1 MDMKMRSHF
10 VVPLVTLFVLA
21 VGAGG
26 AQAHPQLSGSTQAK
40 EINALTWAVPATIRG
55 LDYTH
60 SADAVS
66 ASVISLGME
75 TLVQYDSIGRL
86 KPNLAS
92 SFSTPNATT
101 YVYVIRKGVKFWDG
115 HPLTAAD
122 VVYSLQ
128 QSASKAAGSNIAS
141 FYSDVTSFAATGPR
155 TVTIKL
161 KGPNPFFRYSIAVTP
176 IGEKAYWSAHAT
188 DLVTPGVLN
197 MGTGPF
203 KFTKFVPDD
212 SVTMVRNDAYWGR
225 KAAAKKITL
234 KFIVDPSTRQLAI
247 RSHQVDGTFQVPQE
261 QIDQYKKLSGVKVKV
276 APELRT
282 AYISLDVATPPFNDV
297 HVRRALAYALNK
309 AGLVKAVLRGYGQ
322 PAPTMPPPQQWG
334 DLMSQTKVK
343 ALYKSLPQYTFSM
356 AKAKA
361 ELAKSSVPNGFT
373 ASAPYPDS
381 RQELGKALLSLAQN
395 VKTIGITLNVK
406 QVTTD
411 EWFNTLYTHPSPLGM
426 QTISWGVDYPDPAD
440 ALALI
445 YPSAY
450 ATANAFNTS
459 NYKSPAMDAL
469 IDKQTNSVNPAVR
482 AKAISSA
489 LKLAAADLPYIP
501 LWYQQIAMALNSKYQ
516 FKNFGTWYLY
526 SPWARD
532 ITPA

>member
-1 MDMKMRSHF
+1 MKMRSHF
-10 VVPLVTLFVLA
+10 VVPFVTLLLLA

-26 AQAHPQLSGSTQAK
+26 ALAHPQLSGSTNAK
-40 EINALTWAVPATIRG
+40 EISSLTWAVPATIRG

-75 TLVQYDSIGRL
+75 TLVQYDSLGRL
-86 KPNLAS
+86 KPNLAVA
-92 SFSTPNATT
+92 FSTPNATT
-101 YVYVIRKGVKFWDG
+101 YRYVLRKGVKFWDG
-115 HPLTAAD
+115 KPLTTAD

-141 FYSDVTSFAATGPR
+141 FYSDVTSIAATGPR

-176 IGEKAYWSAHAT
+176 IGQKAFWSAHLK
-188 DLVTPGVLN
+188 DLGTPGVLN

-212 SVTMVRNDAYWGR
+212 SVSMVRNDAYWGR

-234 KFIVDPSTRQLAI
+234 KFIIDASTRQLAI

-261 QIDQYKKLSGVKVKV
+261 QIDQYKRLSGVKVKI

-309 AGLVKAVLRGYGQ
+309 PGLVKAVLRGYGQ

-334 DLMSQTKVK
+334 DLMSQSKVK
-343 ALYKSLPQYTFSM
+343 ALYKSLPQYTFNM

-361 ELAKSSVPNGFT
+361 ELAQSNFPNGFT
-373 ASAPYPDS
+373 ATAPYPDS

-445 YPSAY
+445 YPSAF

-469 IDKQTNSVNPAVR
+469 IDKQNNSVNPAIR
-482 AKAISSA
+482 AKAISAA
-489 LKLAAADLPYIP
+489 LKLAATDLPYIP
-501 LWYQQIAMALNSKYQ
+501 VWYQQIAMALSSKYQ

>member
-1 MDMKMRSHF
+1 MKTRSHS
-10 VVPLVTLFVLA
+10 VVPLFAFVLLLA
-21 VGAGG
+21 FGAGG
-26 AQAHPQLSGSTQAK
+26 ASAHPQFADRAQAK
-40 EINALTWAVPATIRG
+40 DIASLTWAVPATIRG

-60 SADAVS
+60 SADAVT

-75 TLVQYDSIGRL
+75 TLVQYDRLGRL
-86 KPNLAS
+86 RPNLAS

-101 YVYVIRKGVKFWDG
+101 YVYVLRKGVKFWDG
-115 HPLTAAD
+115 HPLTTAD

-141 FYSDVTSFAATGPR
+141 FFSDVTSMAATGPR

-161 KGPNPFFRYSIAVTP
+161 KGANPFFRYSIAVTP
-176 IGEKAYWSAHAT
+176 IGEKAFWSAHLK
-188 DLVTPGVLN
+188 DLGTPGVLN

-212 SVTMVRNDAYWGR
+212 SVTMTRNNAYWGR

-234 KFIVDPSTRQLAI
+234 KFIVDAATRQLAV

-261 QIDQYKKLSGVKVKV
+261 QIDQYKKLSGVKVQV

-297 HVRRALAYALNK
+297 HVRRALAYALDK

-322 PAPTMPPPQQWG
+322 PAPTMPPPEQWG
-334 DLMSQTKVK
+334 DLMSQKKVK
-343 ALYKSLPQYTFSM
+343 ALYKSLPQYAFSM

-361 ELAKSSVPNGFT
+361 ELAKSAFPNGFT
-373 ASAPYPDS
+373 ATAPYPDS

-411 EWFNTLYTHPSPLGM
+411 EWFNTLYTHPTPLGM

-459 NYKSPAMDAL
+459 NYKSAAMDAL
-469 IDKQTNSVNPAVR
+469 IDKQNASVSPAVR

-489 LKLAAADLPYIP
+489 LKLAATDVPYIP
-501 LWYQQIAMALNSKYQ
+501 VWYQQIAMALNSKYQ
-516 FKNFGTWYLY
+516 FKSFGTWYLY

>member
-1 MDMKMRSHF
+1 
-10 VVPLVTLFVLA
+10 
-21 VGAGG
+21 
-26 AQAHPQLSGSTQAK
+26 
-40 EINALTWAVPATIRG
+40 
-55 LDYTH
+55 
-60 SADAVS
+60 
-66 ASVISLGME
+66 
-75 TLVQYDSIGRL
+75 
-86 KPNLAS
+86 
-92 SFSTPNATT
+92 
-101 YVYVIRKGVKFWDG
+101 
-115 HPLTAAD
+115 
-122 VVYSLQ
+122 
-128 QSASKAAGSNIAS
+128 
-141 FYSDVTSFAATGPR
+141 
-155 TVTIKL
+155 VTIKL
-161 KGPNPFFRYSIAVTP
+161 KGANPFFRYSIAVTP
-176 IGEKAYWSAHAT
+176 IGEKAYWSAH
-188 DLVTPGVLN
+188 LKELGTPSVLN

-225 KAAAKKITL
+225 RAAAKKITL
-234 KFIVDPSTRQLAI
+234 KFIVDPATRQLAV

-261 QIDQYKKLSGVKVKV
+261 QIDQYKTLSGVKVQI

-297 HVRRALAYALNK
+297 HVRRALAYALDK

-322 PAPTMPPPQQWG
+322 PAPTMPPPEQWG
-334 DLMSQTKVK
+334 DLMSQKKVK
-343 ALYKSLPQYTFSM
+343 ALYKSLPQYAFSM

-361 ELAKSSVPNGFT
+361 ELAKSAFPNGFT

-469 IDKQTNSVNPAVR
+469 IDKQNASVSPAVR
-482 AKAISSA
+482 AKAISAA
-489 LKLAAADLPYIP
+489 LKLAATDVPYIP
-501 LWYQQIAMALNSKYQ
+501 VWYQQIAMALNSKYK